1 MGGLSSDPEARAKQ
15 LANLV
20 PGAGAAGP
28 GNTRTVSHGAYAAIA
43 RDRLDAKMR
52 EIFDALAEDAP
63 LREADGSL
71 PAADVLAVE
80 LLAETL
86 CRRENLRSHLAD
98 FGWRDQETK
107 EPRTAL
113 LDLERRLRKE
123 AATYLDQLGMTPR
136 SRARLGLDLVR
147 TVDLSR
153 AMSEPDPAKRREM
166 MLAAGVDP
174 DDEDQGGD
182 VDGDRGPETLE
193 GEVLEP

>member
-1 MGGLSSDPEARAKQ
+1 VPLSSDPDKRARQ

-43 RDRLDAKMR
+43 RGRLDSKMR
-52 EIFDALAEDAP
+52 EVFDALAGDAP

-71 PAADVLAVE
+71 PAADALVVE

-86 CRRENLRSHLAD
+86 CRRENLRQHLSD
-98 FGWRDQETK
+98 FGWRDQGTK

-123 AATYLDQLGMTPR
+123 AATYADQLGMTPR

-153 AMSEPDPAKRREM
+153 AMSEPDPAKRAEM
-166 MLAAGVDP
+166 MRAAGVDP
-174 DDEDQGGD
+174 DDDDQGGD
-182 VDGDRGPETLE
+182 VAGDEQPG
-193 GEVLEP
+193 VLEP

>member
-1 MGGLSSDPEARAKQ
+1 MGLSSDPEKRAKQ

-28 GNTRTVSHGAYAAIA
+28 GNTRTLSHGAYAAIA
-43 RDRLDAKMR
+43 RERLDAKMR
-52 EIFDALAEDAP
+52 EVFDALAGDAP

-71 PAADVLAVE
+71 PAADALVVE

-86 CRRENLRSHLAD
+86 CRRENLRGHLAD
-98 FGWRDQETK
+98 YGWRDQETK

-123 AATYLDQLGMTPR
+123 AATYADQLGMTPR

-153 AMSEPDPAKRREM
+153 AMSEPDPAKRAEM
-166 MLAAGVDP
+166 MRAAGVDP
-174 DDEDQGGD
+174 DDDD
-182 VDGDRGPETLE
+182 DAIDGTADEEPG
-193 GEVLEP
+193 VLEP